1 MSDTISDLK
10 LAEAGRYGAGVLGGQ
25 ARAEKIN
32 ALFQE
37 CSAKTG
43 ENLNSFFKLVLE
55 TLIKTVGDND
65 AASAPDPKAT
75 FQLNNDPNKAPKP
88 ARRCC

>member
-32 ALFQE
+32 ALLF
-37 CSAKTG
+37 
-43 ENLNSFFKLVLE
+43 
-55 TLIKTVGDND
+55 
-65 AASAPDPKAT
+65 AAYPK
-75 FQLNNDPNKAPKP
+75 
-88 ARRCC
+88 